1 LNTTLRPK
9 PVESQSGCKGYLDL
23 KSIYLISQEF
33 DINEKGPKIYD
44 SVAKVVNK
52 SLKGKMD
59 ITILREK

>member
-1 LNTTLRPK
+1 VPLFFLFTEK
-9 PVESQSGCKGYLDL
+9 
-23 KSIYLISQEF
+23 I